1 MKKKKK
7 FGNVHLLSTEFDR
20 LQVTLCGWQD
30 INPFTAPAC
39 KMSWMKNAHIHACTQ
54 YIWRSYKKKKE
65 YFQYWALWQQ
75 FFHVLMRRGQK
86 KSNNFKFGT
95 FIGRFPNGD
104 STSMAMKGLSSHNG
118 PAAFPLTPVYCQQ
131 VIGRNSSLYII
142 ANQTKPTIYRL
153 QFINRDSSTEINR
166 QKSIVSI

>member
-1 MKKKKK
+1 MLRKCSAFFCFVLFCFMSPFFIKP
-7 FGNVHLLSTEFDR
+7 FGNYLF
-20 LQVTLCGWQD
+20 
-30 INPFTAPAC
+30 NPFIAPAC
-39 KMSWMKNAHIHACTQ
+39 KISEQKKNAHIHTCKQ
-54 YIWRSYKKKKE
+54 CIWWSCNKSAFSIVHFDRSPFTCSCEGMEKI
-65 YFQYWALWQQ
+65 L
-75 FFHVLMRRGQK
+75 
-86 KSNNFKFGT
+86 NNFKFGT